1 MKISLPHLERP
12 VASCRVH
19 AVAALLAATLAG
31 CAAGP
36 YRLDTTH
43 TAAAQASR
51 VQTLVLHYTAE
62 DEPASLRVL
71 TTTAVS
77 SHYLVGG
84 GAHPVVY
91 RLVDES
97 RSAQHAGL
105 SEWQGRT
112 FLNASSI
119 GIEIVNAGWHDTPAG
134 RGWAPYPPAQVDA
147 VVALVKDIVRRHHI
161 APSRVVGHSDI
172 APSRKQDPGPLF
184 PWARLAAEGLVTW
197 PDAQVAARV
206 RPGFEAQLP
215 PLAWF
220 QQRLAQV
227 GYAVPQDG
235 QGEADTRL
243 VLQAFQMKYRPADIG
258 GQADAETAALLEALT
273 CEGCSTLRTAPP
285 DGED

>member
-1 MKISLPHLERP
+1 MPPLRFRVALLLPLTLL
-12 VASCRVH
+12 ASCTT
-19 AVAALLAATLAG
+19 A
-31 CAAGP
+31 P
-36 YRLDTTH
+36 YRLDTSH
-43 TAAAQASR
+43 AAAAHDSR
-51 VQTLVLHYTAE
+51 VQVLVLHYTAE
-62 DEPASLRVL
+62 NEPDSMNIL
-71 TTTAVS
+71 TTTTVS
-77 SHYLVGG
+77 SHYLVTEGPQ
-84 GAHPVVY
+84 PVVY

-97 RSAQHAGL
+97 RSAHHAGV
-105 SEWQGRT
+105 SSWQGRT
-112 FLNASSI
+112 ALNASSI

-147 VVALVKDIVRRHHI
+147 VVALVKDIVRRHRI

-273 CEGCSTLRTAPP
+273 CEGCSTLRAAPP
-285 DGED
+285 AGED